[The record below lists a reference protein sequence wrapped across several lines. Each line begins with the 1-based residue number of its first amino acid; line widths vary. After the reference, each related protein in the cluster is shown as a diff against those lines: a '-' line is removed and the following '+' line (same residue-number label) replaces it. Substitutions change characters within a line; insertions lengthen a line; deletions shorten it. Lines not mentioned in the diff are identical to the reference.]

1 MHVNERVEKGFDWN
15 PHPRPALRLDR
26 QDFIVVVVDGEPT
39 RTLAIRGRE
48 RAANRKGVELSR
60 ESVV

>member
-39 RTLAIRGRE
+39 RTLAIRKRLAKSPT
-48 RAANRKGVELSR
+48 RSLR
-60 ESVV
+60 